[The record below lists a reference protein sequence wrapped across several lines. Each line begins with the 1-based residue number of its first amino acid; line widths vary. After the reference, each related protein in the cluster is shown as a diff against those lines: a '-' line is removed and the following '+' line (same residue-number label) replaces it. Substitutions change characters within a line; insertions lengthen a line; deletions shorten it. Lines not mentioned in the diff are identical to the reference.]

1 MLTEIKRETRLKKRQ
16 INLWNLEQNNRT
28 FEKEVRREEKK
39 KKGKEVSWRSH
50 RRRHKQVE
58 DSPKGTY
65 LIKRETG
72 RMNMRNSYRL
82 VALTVALARLS
93 CRNLRNFSNSSN

>member
-28 FEKEVRREEKK
+28 FENEVRRGEKK
-39 KKGKEVSWRSH
+39 NKGKEVSWRSH

-58 DSPKGTY
+58 GSPKGTY

-82 VALTVALARLS
+82 LALTVALARLS
-93 CRNLRNFSNSSN
+93 CRNLRDFSNSSN